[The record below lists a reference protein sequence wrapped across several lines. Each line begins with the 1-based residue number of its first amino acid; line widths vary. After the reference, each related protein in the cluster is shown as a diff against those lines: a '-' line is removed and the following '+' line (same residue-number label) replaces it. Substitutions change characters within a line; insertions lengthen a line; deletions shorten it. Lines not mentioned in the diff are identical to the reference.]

1 MLRGRDRSRDW
12 GGGGASLPFDYFP
25 SYGQSLAGN
34 HVGGYSVTL
43 AQEYGAIAFDRNA
56 STGPSALVAT
66 SIPITGGDGYGIPN
80 AVGEG
85 VIFGQAGMLGALG
98 VLGSPQ
104 TRRIL
109 TGMQS
114 YGATA
119 IALLVKGQTY
129 YGNLTAQITA
139 AKALGGTT
147 MTHRATAWY
156 QGEADSVYASYLSAL
171 TQLGTDLDTDSRAIT
186 GSGLSHYLISYQTT
200 TNNANTFAVPRAQL
214 QASLDN
220 ALILISTP
228 IYFMDSRG
236 DPTGLHLLAR
246 DAKWLGAYA
255 ALAYKKRITDNVAY
269 SCLRPIS
276 STGAGTTTI
285 TLTFT
290 GNVGNLVFDTTH
302 MPAQTNMGFTAE
314 DLVGT
319 AIAVNSVTITGA
331 NTVAIVLATAMV
343 AGGAIKYA
351 MNVVSG
357 LTIYPGTAY
366 EVTKVGGG
374 GNLRDSQ
381 GDTIFYTAINKRMDK
396 WSVLFKW
403 VV

>member
-1 MLRGRDRSRDW
+1 MRKTLQ
-12 GGGGASLPFDYFP
+12 AINALPFDYFP
-25 SYGQSLAGN
+25 SYGQSLAGG
-34 HVGGYSVTL
+34 HIGGYSVTL
-43 AQEYGAIAFDRNA
+43 AQEYGAIGFDLNA
-56 STGPSALVAT
+56 STGPSPLIAT
-66 SIPITGGDGYGIPN
+66 SISLTGSDGYGIPN
-80 AVGEG
+80 ARGENPT
-85 VIFGQAGMLGALG
+85 FGQAGMLGFLG

-104 TRRIL
+104 TRRIA
-109 TGMQS
+109 TGAQS
-114 YGATA
+114 YGSTA
-119 IALLVKGQTY
+119 IAALVKGQPNY
-129 YGNLTAQITA
+129 AALIAQITA
-139 AKALGGTT
+139 AKAAGGST

-156 QGEADSVYASYLSAL
+156 QGESDTVYASYLSAL

-186 GSGLSHYLISYQTT
+186 GSGLSHYFISYQTT

-228 IYFMDSRG
+228 TYFMDFRG
-236 DPTGLHLLAR
+236 DSGGIHPVAR
-246 DAKWLGAYA
+246 DSKWLGAYA

-269 SCLRPIS
+269 SCLRPVS

-314 DLVGT
+314 DNVAA
-319 AIAVNSVTITGA
+319 AITVNSVTITGA
-331 NTVAIVLATAMV
+331 NTVQIVTAAAV
-343 AGGAIKYA
+343 PTGGAIKYA
-351 MNVVSG
+351 MNTVAGRSY
-357 LTIYPGTAY
+357 YPGTATPF
-366 EVTKVGGG
+366 VQLGGG